1 MISDGLLKK
10 LDRLPPDIKDAFIIF
25 ADEMEEKSRSMAA
38 SREDF
43 SQLRNIVGEL
53 AEAQKRTEHKIE
65 ELAEAQ
71 KRTEHKVE
79 ELAEAQKRTE
89 HRVEELAEA
98 QKELTEAQNRTE
110 TKVEALTEAQKELTE
125 AQKRTENSVRELA
138 DAQRKTEKTVQDV
151 KKQLGGL
158 SAMVGYGLEDRIIP
172 YVFDFGE
179 KEFGVDVSSVE
190 RKHVFY
196 PDGRSD
202 EINIYAEGSKAGRQ
216 AFIFGECKAHLGK
229 KDVSRFAKTGERL
242 KEVLPGD
249 HYLFMVGNQIHPEVE
264 TYAEARFPHVSL
276 VKSYEFELK
285 YRKRKVG

>member
-10 LDRLPPDIKDAFIIF
+10 LDRLSPDIKDAFIIF

-43 SQLRNIVGEL
+43 SQLRSIVGEL
-53 AEAQKRTEHKIE
+53 AEAQKRTEY
-65 ELAEAQ
+65 
-71 KRTEHKVE
+71 KVE
-79 ELAEAQKRTE
+79 
-89 HRVEELAEA
+89 
-98 QKELTEAQNRTE
+98 
-110 TKVEALTEAQKELTE
+110 ELTE

-138 DAQRKTEKTVQDV
+138 EAQRKTEKTVQDV

-172 YVFDFGE
+172 YIFDFGK
-179 KEFGVDVSSVE
+179 KEFGVDVTSVE

-216 AFIFGECKAHLGK
+216 AFLFGECKAQLGK
-229 KDVSRFAKTGERL
+229 KDVSKFAKTGERL
-242 KEVLPGD
+242 KEIIPGD
-249 HYLFMVGNQIHPEVE
+249 HYFFMVGNQIHPEIE
-264 TYAEARFPHVSL
+264 TYAEARFPHISL
-276 VKSYEFELK
+276 LKSYEFELN
-285 YRKRKVG
+285 YRKRKVD

>member
-10 LDRLPPDIKDAFIIF
+10 LDRLSPDIKDAFIIF

-43 SQLRNIVGEL
+43 SQLRSIVGEL
-53 AEAQKRTEHKIE
+53 AEAQKRTEI
-65 ELAEAQ
+65 
-71 KRTEHKVE
+71 
-79 ELAEAQKRTE
+79 
-89 HRVEELAEA
+89 
-98 QKELTEAQNRTE
+98 
-110 TKVEALTEAQKELTE
+110 KVEALTEAQKELVE

-138 DAQRKTEKTVQDV
+138 EAQKKTEKTVQDI

-172 YVFDFGE
+172 YIFDFG
-179 KEFGVDVSSVE
+179 KKKFGVDVTSIE

-202 EINIYAEGSKAGRQ
+202 EVNIYAEGSKAGRQ

-229 KDVSRFAKTGERL
+229 KDVSKFAKIGERL
-242 KEVLPGD
+242 KEFIPGD
-249 HYLFMVGNQIHPEVE
+249 HYLFMVGNQIHPEIE
-264 TYAEARFPHVSL
+264 TYAEARFPQISL

-285 YRKRKVG
+285 YRKRKVD

>member
-10 LDRLPPDIKDAFIIF
+10 LDRLSPDIKDAFIIF

-43 SQLRNIVGEL
+43 SRLRGILGEL
-53 AEAQKRTEHKIE
+53 AEVQKRTEYKVE

-79 ELAEAQKRTE
+79 EL
-89 HRVEELAEA
+89 
-98 QKELTEAQNRTE
+98 
-110 TKVEALTEAQKELTE
+110 TE
-125 AQKRTENSVRELA
+125 AQKRTENRVEKLAEAQERTEKSLRELVQ
-138 DAQRKTEKTVQDV
+138 AQKKTDKTVQDV

-158 SAMVGYGLEDRIIP
+158 SSMVGYGLEDRIIP
-172 YVFDFGE
+172 YVFDFG
-179 KEFGVDVSSVE
+179 KKKFGVDVTSVE

-229 KDVSRFAKTGERL
+229 KDVSKFAKTGERL
-242 KEVLPGD
+242 KEVIPGD
-249 HYLFMVGNQIHPEVE
+249 HYLFMVGNQIHPEIE
-264 TYAEARFPHVSL
+264 TYAEARFPQISL

-285 YRKRKVG
+285 YRKQKVD